1 MDHGICIKV
10 TSTLL
15 NEEMG
20 GGRGSEYQWIHLFSI
35 CIGFGG
41 GLIMKRNLY

>member
-1 MDHGICIKV
+1 M
-10 TSTLL
+10 SLL
-15 NEEMG
+15 DGSWHMHQSNIYS